1 MNKKSIDRLFDA
13 LWQEY
18 ISTNPPVSHIRE
30 LFVRRGEKVIND
42 HVAFRTFDHPSIDL
56 EVLAGVF
63 TKYGYVAK
71 GAYHFETKKLYAKHF
86 EHPDPLMPLVF
97 ISHLKMH
104 EFPREVQEI
113 IQKLVDQ
120 VPDGFAGD
128 ESFIYSGRPWQV
140 AFSDYQRLKEVS
152 EYAAWMAAFGYRT
165 NHFTISINHL
175 QGFSGIAQVN
185 NFLKEQGVELNA
197 AGGEIKGSTSVLL
210 EQSSTIAYNLDVE
223 FTDGR
228 FTIPACYYEF
238 ALRYP
243 KPDGQL
249 FRGFV
254 EGSADKIFESTNKG
268 QNFHK

>member
-1 MNKKSIDRLFDA
+1 MNTNTLDKLFDA

-18 ISTNPPVSHIRE
+18 ITTNPPASHIHE

-56 EVLAGVF
+56 DVLARVF

-71 GAYHFETKKLYAKHF
+71 GAYHFEAKKLYAKHF
-86 EHPDPLMPLVF
+86 EHPDSLMPLVF
-97 ISHLKMH
+97 ISHLKTCELPLDIQH
-104 EFPREVQEI
+104 I
-113 IQKLVDQ
+113 IQRLVEQ
-120 VPDGFAGD
+120 VPDGFTDD

-140 AFSDYQRLKEVS
+140 AHSDYLRLKEES
-152 EYAAWMAAFGYRT
+152 EYAAWMAAFGFRV

-175 QGFSGIAQVN
+175 SAFSEIVQVNTFLKNNGIA
-185 NFLKEQGVELNA
+185 LNS
-197 AGGEIKGSTSVLL
+197 AGGEIKGSPKVYL
-210 EQSSTIAYNLDVE
+210 EQSSTIAYNKEEE
-223 FTDGR
+223 FTDGK

-238 ALRYP
+238 ALRYL

-249 FRGFV
+249 FSGFV

-268 QNFHK
+268 QNFNK